1 MENTTIE
8 VDVLSMGYG
17 TVGKL
22 VMRDR
27 DLTPEAKAIY
37 SYIAT
42 YAGAGDTA
50 YPSVDLICY
59 DMNMGKDRF
68 QKHKKCLI
76 DKGYIVI
83 QKYSTPE
90 GKFTNNLYVIQNT
103 VMKEIKTTDNKAT
116 VIELPLPDFAA
127 EATPATAS
135 LSTGNHIANKNN
147 VNSNNLK
154 DFLEEDEDDSEFKLN
169 EKTQP
174 NDFAYWQEKW
184 TAHFGSQLPF
194 TRHIHEGLLQWASY
208 FGDAEI
214 VLHAFAKAGRYGA
227 KSYAYLDSILRNW
240 WDEGLRTAEDVYD
253 REIAERY

>member
-1 MENTTIE
+1 MIE

-37 SYIAT
+37 AYIST

-83 QKYSTPE
+83 QKYATAE
-90 GKFTNNLYVIQNT
+90 GKFTNNLYVKQNT
-103 VMKEIKTTDNKAT
+103 VMKEAKATDKKAT
-116 VIELPLPDFAA
+116 VIELPLPDFTA
-127 EATPATAS
+127 EAIPAPAS
-135 LSTGNHIANKNN
+135 LTPGNPSANKNS
-147 VNSNNLK
+147 VNNNNSK
-154 DFLEEDEDDSEFKLN
+154 DFFEEDEDDSEFNIN
-169 EKTQP
+169 EKTPP

-184 TAHFGSQLPF
+184 TAHFGTQLPF
-194 TRHIHEGLLQWASY
+194 TRHIHEGLLQWAAY

>member
-1 MENTTIE
+1 MENMMIE

-37 SYIAT
+37 CYIAT

-90 GKFTNNLYVIQNT
+90 GKFTNNLYVKQNT
-103 VMKEIKTTDNKAT
+103 VMIEAKATDKKAT
-116 VIELPLPDFAA
+116 VIELPLPDFTA
-127 EATPATAS
+127 EAIPAPAS
-135 LSTGNHIANKNN
+135 LRPVNPSANKNS
-147 VNSNNLK
+147 VNNNNLK
-154 DFLEEDEDDSEFKLN
+154 DFLEEDEDDSEFNIN
-169 EKTQP
+169 EKTHP
-174 NDFAYWQEKW
+174 NDFDYWQEKW

-194 TRHIHEGLLQWASY
+194 TRHIHEGLLQWAAY
-208 FGDAEI
+208 FGDSEI

-227 KSYAYLDSILRNW
+227 KSYAYLDSILRN
-240 WDEGLRTAEDVYD
+240 
-253 REIAERY
+253 

>member
-1 MENTTIE
+1 MENMMIE

-37 SYIAT
+37 AYIST

-83 QKYSTPE
+83 QKYATAE
-90 GKFTNNLYVIQNT
+90 GKFTNNLYVKKST
-103 VMKEIKTTDNKAT
+103 VMKEANATDKKAT

-127 EATPATAS
+127 EANPAPAS
-135 LSTGNHIANKNN
+135 LTPVNLSANKNSVKN
-147 VNSNNLK
+147 NNLK

-169 EKTQP
+169 EKTPP

-184 TAHFGSQLPF
+184 AAHFGTQLPF
-194 TRHIHEGLLQWASY
+194 TRHIHEGLLQWAAY
-208 FGDAEI
+208 FGDSEI

>member
-1 MENTTIE
+1 MMDNTMIE

-37 SYIAT
+37 AYISS

-83 QKYSTPE
+83 QKYATAE
-90 GKFTNNLYVIQNT
+90 GKFTNNLYVKQNT
-103 VMKEIKTTDNKAT
+103 VMKEAKATDNKAT
-116 VIELPLPDFAA
+116 VIELPLPDFTA
-127 EATPATAS
+127 EAIPAPAS
-135 LSTGNHIANKNN
+135 LRPVNPSANKNS
-147 VNSNNLK
+147 VNNNNSK

-169 EKTQP
+169 KKATKRLRLLARKM
-174 NDFAYWQEKW
+174 DC
-184 TAHFGSQLPF
+184 PF
-194 TRHIHEGLLQWASY
+194 RFPIAIHTP
-208 FGDAEI
+208 
-214 VLHAFAKAGRYGA
+214 HP
-227 KSYAYLDSILRNW
+227 
-240 WDEGLRTAEDVYD
+240 
-253 REIAERY
+253 